1 MKSPVLKYCPPGSE
15 RGALGNQRP
24 YLDTVKF
31 RFMIFKSFGSVRRNF
46 QSVF

>member
-24 YLDTVKF
+24 YLDITEVIFARSLRKTVTTP
-31 RFMIFKSFGSVRRNF
+31 
-46 QSVF
+46 